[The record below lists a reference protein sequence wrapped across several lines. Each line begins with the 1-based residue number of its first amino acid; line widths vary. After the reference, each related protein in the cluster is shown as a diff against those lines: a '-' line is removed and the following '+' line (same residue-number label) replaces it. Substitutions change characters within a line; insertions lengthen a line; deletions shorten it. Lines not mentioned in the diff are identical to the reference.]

1 VLARARPS
9 FHHAKENTML
19 HISPVRLRAWR
30 ETVALAALLTMMSAL
45 ANAQDADV
53 KSSATTGRIEF
64 DYADAPPANVELD
77 LSQGMF
83 NDLFGIGDAAVA
95 GVAEA
100 LAQSA
105 GTKPGADGTRF
116 AAEQLKAARE
126 IVQTAQQVVHGVRI
140 RAYKNE
146 GDQSAQ
152 IAKMLAHYNDKV
164 HTDNWETIVRAHEEG
179 NSVTVSAIRSA
190 AGIKGIFVAATDGEN
205 AVLVNVVCDISPD
218 NVKKLTTSA
227 VNIGLRAGL
236 SQDLEKKFGKFHSQA
251 TLQPAEPKQNP

>member
-1 VLARARPS
+1 
-9 FHHAKENTML
+9 MI

-53 KSSATTGRIEF
+53 KASATPGRIDF
-64 DYADAPPANVELD
+64 DYADGPQANVELD
-77 LSQGMF
+77 LGQGMS
-83 NDLFGIGDAAVA
+83 NDLFGIGEAAVA
-95 GVAEA
+95 GVADA

-164 HTDNWETIVRAHEEG
+164 RADNWDTIVRAHDGG
-179 NSVTVSAIRSA
+179 NNVTVSAVRIA
-190 AGIKGIFVAATDGEN
+190 AGIRGIFVAATDGQN
-205 AVLVNVVCDISPD
+205 AVLVNVVCDISPE

-227 VNIGLRAGL
+227 ANIGLCAGL
-236 SQDLEKKFGKFHSQA
+236 SQDLEKKFGKFHSPVPS
-251 TLQPAEPKQNP
+251 QPTEPKQNP